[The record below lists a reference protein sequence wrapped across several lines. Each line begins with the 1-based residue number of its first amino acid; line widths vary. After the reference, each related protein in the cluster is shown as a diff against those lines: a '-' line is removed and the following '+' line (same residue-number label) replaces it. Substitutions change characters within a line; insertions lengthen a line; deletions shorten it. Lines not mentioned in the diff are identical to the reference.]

1 MSDSAMAENFVF
13 IVQYQRG
20 NNYMYW
26 ICKDT
31 EYLNSCECNSNALR
45 SYRCLVGKYFVIIRI
60 FAFVNHL
67 FLTYE
72 NSI

>member
-1 MSDSAMAENFVF
+1 
-13 IVQYQRG
+13 
-20 NNYMYW
+20 MYW

-31 EYLNSCECNSNALR
+31 EYLNSCECNSNVLR